1 MISRRLVLLAVLS
14 PALAR
19 ADELSPPA
27 LSVQVLNDGLLSVM
41 KAGRTISFAERVKML
56 TPAVEQTFDLP
67 LILRRSV
74 GTHWASFSD
83 VAKADLLAAFEAF
96 TVTTWVANFD
106 SYDGERFEILPDL
119 RVVGQ
124 DTIVQTRIVA
134 KAGDPTRLDYVMRE
148 VGQGQ
153 AHSPGVWRAVDILLN
168 GSISRVAVQ
177 RSDFRAILDSGDPG
191 PLIAL
196 LRKKTETLAAGGGK
210 P

>member
-1 MISRRLVLLAVLS
+1 MIARRAVLLSLLLPV
-14 PALAR
+14 LAR
-19 ADELSPPA
+19 ADDLPPPA

-41 KAGRTISFAERVKML
+41 KAGRAVSFVERVKML

-74 GTHWASFSD
+74 GVHWAGFSD
-83 VAKADLLAAFEAF
+83 SAKADLLAAFEAF
-96 TVTTWVANFD
+96 TITTWVANFD
-106 SYDGERFEILPDL
+106 SYDGERFEILSDL

-124 DTIVQTRIVA
+124 DTVVQTRLVG
-134 KAGDPTRLDYVMRE
+134 KAGEPTRLDYVMRE